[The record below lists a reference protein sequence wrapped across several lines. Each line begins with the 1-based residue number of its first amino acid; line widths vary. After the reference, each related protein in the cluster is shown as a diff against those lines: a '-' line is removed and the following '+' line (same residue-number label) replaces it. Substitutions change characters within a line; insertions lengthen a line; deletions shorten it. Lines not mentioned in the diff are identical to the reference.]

1 MVKTLHSFQPVFPMA
16 SATVSNSNSSLNV
29 IFNLYMQGQ
38 ITERVWRRTMRLMDS
53 QNATKHERA
62 ALARYV
68 GDMATEN
75 GVGPRFLPKVREMKE
90 TLAQVR
96 NA

>member
-1 MVKTLHSFQPVFPMA
+1 
-16 SATVSNSNSSLNV
+16 
-29 IFNLYMQGQ
+29 
-38 ITERVWRRTMRLMDS
+38 MRLMDS
-53 QNATKHERA
+53 KTATKNERA

-68 GDMATEN
+68 GDMAAEN
-75 GVGPRFLPKVREMKE
+75 GSGPRFLPKVKEMKE

>member
-1 MVKTLHSFQPVFPMA
+1 MA
-16 SATVSNSNSSLNV
+16 SANLSNSGSSLSV

-53 QNATKHERA
+53 QSATKNERA

-68 GDMATEN
+68 GDMAAEN
-75 GVGPRFLPKVREMKE
+75 GTGPRFLPKVQEMTE